1 MAELWAEA
9 QRRKDIQTI
18 QDAYDRETGPG
29 SSYSGSYDPSD
40 DTSYS
45 DPFDPG
51 GGE

>member
-1 MAELWAEA
+1 MLDQVNQNTAY
-9 QRRKDIQTI
+9 RDDIG
-18 QDAYDRETGPG
+18 D
-29 SSYSGSYDPSD
+29 SYSGSYDASD

>member
-1 MAELWAEA
+1 MCIRDRANRDAKAIE
-9 QRRKDIQTI
+9 R
-18 QDAYDRETGPG
+18 AYDRDTGD
-29 SSYSGSYDPSD
+29 SYSGGESTPGD